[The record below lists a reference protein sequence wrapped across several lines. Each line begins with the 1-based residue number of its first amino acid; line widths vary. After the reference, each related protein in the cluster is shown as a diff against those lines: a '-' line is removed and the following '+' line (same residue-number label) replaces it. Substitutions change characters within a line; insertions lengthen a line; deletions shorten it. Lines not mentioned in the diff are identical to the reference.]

1 MRLIGVASIALVL
14 ALTFTSA
21 SAREDN
27 HQRFDGQEIFRFDT
41 FGDEQLWTNVLRL
54 HEGVQDVSPATALS
68 VGLKVDVDALP
79 PGIIAA
85 LKADQVDLD
94 DPAVT
99 IALLKLNA
107 VVGVVGTVNDAAQ
120 LTSIGIT
127 CASKALS
134 FGVTRSGVW
143 LMKMPIRGSLKLPWP
158 PIWLT
163 PT

>member
-85 LKADQVDLD
+85 LKAGQVDVD

-107 VVGVVGTVNDAAQ
+107 VV
-120 LTSIGIT
+120 
-127 CASKALS
+127 
-134 FGVTRSGVW
+134 
-143 LMKMPIRGSLKLPWP
+143 
-158 PIWLT
+158 
-163 PT
+163 